1 MPKIKV
7 HDKIFRLMIPE
18 KKLLGAID
26 DVASRLNECYNDGGV
41 PPMLLCVL
49 NGALP
54 FTAELLKRLHFDCQ
68 LQSIK
73 VSSYE
78 GIQSTGHLTTILG
91 PTADVRGQ
99 RIIICEDLVDT
110 GITIRQLK
118 KMLLEMDALDVK
130 VCSMLFKPG
139 KFCEQLVSEGI
150 LSNDATQDDLQPY
163 LPDFYGM
170 EIGDEFIVGF
180 GLDYD
185 ELGRGYPDIY
195 VLDE

>member
-7 HDKIFRLMIPE
+7 HDRIFRLMIPE
-18 KKLLGAID
+18 KKLMSAID
-26 DVASRLNECYNDGGV
+26 DVASRLNDSYYDGGSA
-41 PPMLLCVL
+41 PMLLCVL
-49 NGALP
+49 NGAMP
-54 FTAELLKRLHFDCQ
+54 FTAELMKRLHFDFQ

-78 GIQSTGHLTTILG
+78 GIKSTGHLTTILG
-91 PTADVRGQ
+91 PTADVKGQ

-118 KMLLEMDALDVK
+118 KMLLDMGASDVK

-139 KFCEQLVSEGI
+139 KLCERLVFEGI
-150 LSNDATQDDLQPY
+150 LSPDASQAEIQPY
-163 LPDFYGM
+163 MPDFYGL

>member
-18 KKLLGAID
+18 NKLFGAID
-26 DVASRLNECYNDGGV
+26 AVASRLNDCYNDGDV

-54 FTAELLKRLHFDCQ
+54 FTAELMRRLDFDCQ

-91 PTADVRGQ
+91 PTADVTGQ

-118 KMLLEMDALDVK
+118 KMLLEMGAKDVR

-139 KFCEQLVSEGI
+139 KLRGQLVKEGLI
-150 LSNDATQDDLQPY
+150 PADATDAQIQPY
-163 LPDFYGM
+163 MPDFYGM

-180 GLDYD
+180 GLDYN